1 VLKATVEGE
10 MELCAINTPNYKG
23 LGLGCPFKT
32 NATVVPKIS
41 QELLSLSELFA
52 KQGFK
57 VILDPKGICELYL
70 KDADTNHETRVPIR
84 YDYGKRGFYI
94 DCIMS
99 NTPEHYELLAS
110 RISDIKE
117 NSNLKRQTA
126 LQASLIEQKDLP
138 TVLGLLKGN
147 DMVES
152 CQCSNDDTERIF
164 NFETRHTQTP
174 PNPLQHFETQSK
186 CCVAAT
192 KDPLIIRRD
201 LKGNNGGMSFEEAHK
216 LYLHKGNCPGCIVC
230 KLVNGSTRYE
240 HSPNPDIRI
249 QSNRPGHTFTLDIIQ
264 WSHRSKTGEAYTA
277 CLRDVCTG
285 VPHGLH
291 LCLKSDLITQ
301 FASWIEKKRN
311 DTDYNWMEYP
321 FCNELM
327 LDRDGTWYKSEK
339 WTKQITDIFHVKYDF
354 SDPDKK
360 NTNARAENAVR
371 ELERRTKSGLFS
383 KNLPPEE
390 WVMCADQ
397 ANWVNARLPH
407 RQRSRDGDDILPLEA
422 LTNGAHSRRRIKQE
436 LSFFVPAGTP
446 CLVWNPKIKGSDLNS
461 KVRWGIAQ
469 RMTNKAVEFKCPYN
483 NSLFASR
490 SYLAINLRTGVNYY
504 QFLGLRCPQL
514 SNTAMVPNKVNTP
527 MYVTLP
533 DLTDAP
539 DQMETPSTSIQ
550 TTSIP
555 DPQPFVHILDPNGR
569 VFKADEN
576 GTFQHCGSS
585 MNDPDND
592 LENEGFLRQLTDK
605 GTCKNG
611 WNDTASVNRDYN
623 QQILTLANR
632 PRDRFH
638 RQDF

>member
-1 VLKATVEGE
+1 MGARSSKTDASGILDYLIRSYLVDSGATDTFVRSACERFLKKCKPSSAVIHIADDSVLKATVEGE

-186 CCVAAT
+186 CCIAAT

-216 LYLHKGNCPGCIVC
+216 LYLHTKEIV
-230 KLVNGSTRYE
+230 
-240 HSPNPDIRI
+240 
-249 QSNRPGHTFTLDIIQ
+249 LD
-264 WSHRSKTGEAYTA
+264 
-277 CLRDVCTG
+277 
-285 VPHGLH
+285 
-291 LCLKSDLITQ
+291 
-301 FASWIEKKRN
+301 AS
-311 DTDYNWMEYP
+311 Y
-321 FCNELM
+321 
-327 LDRDGTWYKSEK
+327 
-339 WTKQITDIFHVKYDF
+339 
-354 SDPDKK
+354 
-360 NTNARAENAVR
+360 
-371 ELERRTKSGLFS
+371 
-383 KNLPPEE
+383 
-390 WVMCADQ
+390 
-397 ANWVNARLPH
+397 AN
-407 RQRSRDGDDILPLEA
+407 
-422 LTNGAHSRRRIKQE
+422 
-436 LSFFVPAGTP
+436 
-446 CLVWNPKIKGSDLNS
+446 
-461 KVRWGIAQ
+461 
-469 RMTNKAVEFKCPYN
+469 
-483 NSLFASR
+483 
-490 SYLAINLRTGVNYY
+490 
-504 QFLGLRCPQL
+504 
-514 SNTAMVPNKVNTP
+514 
-527 MYVTLP
+527 
-533 DLTDAP
+533 
-539 DQMETPSTSIQ
+539 
-550 TTSIP
+550 
-555 DPQPFVHILDPNGR
+555 
-569 VFKADEN
+569 
-576 GTFQHCGSS
+576 
-585 MNDPDND
+585 
-592 LENEGFLRQLTDK
+592 
-605 GTCKNG
+605 
-611 WNDTASVNRDYN
+611 
-623 QQILTLANR
+623 
-632 PRDRFH
+632 
-638 RQDF
+638 